1 MGHKPGMDEGLFSK
15 PITRWA
21 IAVAVG
27 GTLATGVAAVYSLNR
42 VQLRPTQSHLQP
54 VATPAI
60 EAVTAL
66 GRLEPDGEVIII
78 SAPTSLEGANV
89 VKALLV
95 SEGDRVRANQVMAIM
110 DNRDRLQ
117 AAVDLAKK
125 KVEIAQANLEQVK
138 AGAKAGAI
146 QAQEET
152 INRLEKELEGEKKAQ
167 QSKIN
172 RLETQLRE
180 TTKAQ
185 EATIQAQQATV
196 KAQEST
202 IRRLEAE
209 KRNADNDFARYQQ
222 LAEDGAIST
231 SELESRRLRVETALE
246 RLSEAQENLAQQ
258 QANLI
263 QAEANQAQTIANL
276 NEQLEESRVNRN
288 KTIAVLEAQIKEEE
302 ARLEEIKEIRPVDIK
317 KAEAEVE
324 STLAAVEQA
333 QADLDSLA
341 YVRAPEDGQILD
353 INTRAGETIKE
364 GEGIVELGKTDEM
377 RVVAEVY
384 ESDISKVRLGQRVAI
399 RSESKAFEGKLQG
412 NVSQIGRKIGKKDIL
427 DTDPAADVDARVV
440 EVNIRLPPEDSQKV
454 TGLTN
459 SKVIVE
465 IWLESESN

>member
-1 MGHKPGMDEGLFSK
+1 MGYKPGMDEGLLSK

-21 IAVAVG
+21 IALAVG

-42 VQLRPTQSHLQP
+42 VQLRPTQSSSQP
-54 VATPAI
+54 AAIPAI

-66 GRLEPDGEVIII
+66 GRLEPAGQVLTI

-95 SEGDRVRANQVMAIM
+95 SEGDRVRENQVIAIM

-146 QAQEET
+146 QAQQET
-152 INRLEKELEGEKKAQ
+152 INRLEKELEGETKAQ

-172 RLETQLRE
+172 RLQTQLRE

-246 RLSEAQENLAQQ
+246 RLSEAQENLSQQ

-263 QAEANQAQTIANL
+263 QAEANKAQTIANL
-276 NEQLEESRVNRN
+276 NEQLEEARVNRN
-288 KTIAVLEAQIKEEE
+288 KTIAVLDAQIKEEE

-341 YVRAPEDGQILD
+341 YVRVPEDGQILD

-364 GEGIVELGKTDEM
+364 GEGLVELGKTDEM
-377 RVVAEVY
+377 RVVAEIY

-399 RSESKAFEGKLQG
+399 RSEGKAFEEKLQG
-412 NVSQIGRKIGKKDIL
+412 NVSQIGLQIGKKDIL

-440 EVNIRLPPEDSQKV
+440 EVDIRLRPEDSKKV
-454 TGLTN
+454 AGLTN

-465 IWLESESN
+465 IFLESESN

>member
-21 IAVAVG
+21 IALAIG
-27 GTLATGVAAVYSLNR
+27 GTLVTGVAAVYSLNR
-42 VQLRPTQSHLQP
+42 VQLRPTQSQSQP
-54 VATPAI
+54 ETTPVI

-66 GRLEPDGEVIII
+66 GRLEPAGEVVTI
-78 SAPTSLEGANV
+78 SSPTSLEGTSV

-95 SEGDRVRANQVMAIM
+95 SEGDRVRENQVIAIM

-125 KVEIAQANLEQVK
+125 QVEIAQANLERVK
-138 AGAKAGAI
+138 AGAKTGAI

-152 INRLEKELEGEKKAQ
+152 INRIEQELEGEKKAQ

-196 KAQEST
+196 KGQEAT

-209 KRNADNDFARYQQ
+209 KRNADNDFARYEK
-222 LAEDGAIST
+222 LAEDGAISA
-231 SELESRRLRVETALE
+231 SELESRRLKVETALE
-246 RLSEAQENLAQQ
+246 RLSEAQESLSQQ

-263 QAEANQAQTIANL
+263 QAEANKAQTIANL
-276 NEQLEESRVNRN
+276 NEQLEEARVNRN

-324 STLAAVEQA
+324 SALAAVEQA
-333 QADLDSLA
+333 QADLDALA
-341 YVRAPEDGQILD
+341 YVRTPEDGQILK
-353 INTRAGETIKE
+353 IHTKKGETVNEEE
-364 GEGIVELGKTDEM
+364 GLVDLGQTDEM

-384 ESDISKVRLGQRVAI
+384 ESDISQVRLGQRVAI

-412 NVSQIGRKIGKKDIL
+412 NVSQIGLQIGKKDIL

-440 EVNIRLPPEDSQKV
+440 EVDIRLRSEDNKKV
-454 TGLTN
+454 AGLTN

-465 IWLESESN
+465 IFLESGSN